1 MRPCGWCIVR
11 GVSDERRTVSPQVAI
26 VVLAVVIAAV
36 AGAASVAG
44 LLGSYILAWLAVN
57 AAMVWGVELPRVHPW
72 ASWVGV
78 VLVLAAPVSMLVRRA
93 GALADAERLTGL
105 DVHTRDRLWLE
116 TAPSIH
122 PAFVTSDRPQLFFV
136 HAPGARSVHVTF
148 GDLATVHAEALGHG
162 LFRVELTP
170 RGDAPRGRHRVREI
184 EARLELDGVAHARV
198 MRRVDPWAHPR
209 WLHPSPDRTRVC
221 TTSEET
227 DELVIVADD
236 RVERVA
242 VRDGPTDCAWLSDD
256 EIAVSH
262 RASDALAFVRNGA
275 VTETLR
281 VGSGQSHLAVSGT
294 TLAVARPREIARVD
308 RVTRAALA
316 PTPGGAEWVAFAGE
330 TLVAS
335 SRAPARL
342 RADGRAIEL
351 RAPVVTLAAVS
362 GGRAVATVVTDHA
375 AADEPVAAH
384 LGNHFIEDQIVI
396 RDLTDLAVLR
406 RVPTAGRSARQDAAG
421 GLDRGASPMQIDES
435 PDGTLCVAFA
445 GSDEVALIPSRGE
458 TRWMDTAPYGLSAPH
473 ACVVLA
479 SGAVAITS
487 PSSGAVALVRPN
499 GELLALHHLAPTDE
513 VLRREDPAAMRVR
526 DGERA
531 FYEATRAGISCQS
544 CHLHGASDEM
554 AHNIGGLTLVP
565 TLDVRGVAGTA
576 PYLRDGSYPR
586 IADLHGVAQV
596 LYRGYREAADDRG
609 GALEAWIETQP
620 PPWLPRERDRAR
632 ERRGLDVF
640 VRAGCPDC
648 HTFPAFTN
656 LGQHPAGAVFPR
668 ARLGPGRALDTPSL
682 RGVGE
687 RARLLFDG
695 RARSPREVVTAHSRD
710 GRHGRVGAL
719 HPREID
725 DLVAF
730 LESL

>member
-1 MRPCGWCIVR
+1 M
-11 GVSDERRTVSPQVAI
+11 SDERRTVSPQVAI
-26 VVLAVVIAAV
+26 LVLAVVIMAV
-36 AGAASVAG
+36 AGVASFVG
-44 LLGSYILAWLAVN
+44 FLGSYALAWLALN
-57 AAMVWGVELPRVHPW
+57 AAMVWGVELPRARPSVL
-72 ASWVGV
+72 VGGV
-78 VLVLAAPVSMLVRRA
+78 ALVLAAPGLMLARRA
-93 GALADAERLTGL
+93 GALADAERLTGM

-116 TAPSIH
+116 TTPSIH
-122 PAFVTSDRPQLFFV
+122 PALVTNDRPQLFFV
-136 HAPGARSVHVTF
+136 HAPGARSLRVAF
-148 GDLATVHAEALGHG
+148 GELATVQAEALGHA

-170 RGDAPRGRHRVREI
+170 RAEAPHGHPRVREF
-184 EARLELDGVAHARV
+184 EARLELDGVPYPRV
-198 MRRVDPWAHPR
+198 MRRVDAWAHPR
-209 WLHPSPDRTRVC
+209 WLRPSPDRARAC

-227 DELVIVADD
+227 DELVIIADD
-236 RVERVA
+236 HVERVA
-242 VRDGPTDCAWLSDD
+242 VLDGPTDCAWLSNDQ
-256 EIAVSH
+256 IAVSH
-262 RASDALAFVRNGA
+262 RFADAVAIVRDGR

-281 VGSGQSHLAVSGT
+281 VGNGQSHLAVSGT
-294 TLAVARPREIARVD
+294 ILAVARPREIARVD
-308 RVTRAALA
+308 RSTRAVLA
-316 PTPGGAEWVAFAGE
+316 PIAGGAEWVAFASG

-335 SRAPARL
+335 ARAPARL
-342 RADGRAIEL
+342 RAGDHSIEL
-351 RAPVVTLAAVS
+351 RAPVVTLALVS

-375 AADEPVAAH
+375 AMGESSAAH

-396 RDLTDLAVLR
+396 RDPADLSVIR
-406 RVPTAGRSARQDAAG
+406 RIPTAGRSARQDAAG

-435 PDGTLCVAFA
+435 RDGTLCVAFA
-445 GSDEVALIPSRGE
+445 GSDEIALIPPRGE

-487 PSSGAVALVRPN
+487 PSSGAVALVRAN
-499 GELLALHHLAPTDE
+499 GELLTVHHLAPTDD

-531 FYEATRAGISCQS
+531 FYEATRAGASCQS
-544 CHLHGASDEM
+544 CHLHGASDAM
-554 AHNIGGLTLVP
+554 VHNIGGLTLVP
-565 TLDVRGVAGTA
+565 TLDVRGIAGTA

-586 IADLHGVAQV
+586 IADLHSVAQA
-596 LYRGYREAADDRG
+596 LYRGYREPADDRG
-609 GALEAWIETQP
+609 GAFEAWISAQP
-620 PPWLPRERDRAR
+620 PPWLPRERDPAR

-648 HTFPAFTN
+648 HSFPAFTN

-668 ARLGPGRALDTPSL
+668 ARLAPGRSLDTPSL

-695 RARSPREVVTAHSRD
+695 RARSPREVITAHSRD

-719 HPREID
+719 RTTELD
-725 DLVAF
+725 DLVVF